1 MALLVSLAGIGVAG
15 VGLLG
20 VAAPRQLANLLS
32 RWRVLTGL
40 PVTLALRLGF
50 GVLFILAASS
60 CRFPSFVR
68 VLGALELV
76 GAVALLALGAARLQ
90 RFVEWWLSRPPSFV
104 RYWCSAALT
113 FGMVIAYAGL

>member
-1 MALLVSLAGIGVAG
+1 MVFFAGTGVAG
-15 VGLLG
+15 IGLLG
-20 VAAPRQLANLLS
+20 VAAPSQLANLLA

-50 GVLFILAASS
+50 GVLFVLAAPS
-60 CRFPSFVR
+60 CRFPGFVR
-68 VLGALELV
+68 LVGVLELI

-90 RFVEWWLSRPPSFV
+90 RFVEWWLGRPPSFV

-113 FGMVIAYAGL
+113 FGIVLAYAGV